1 MAAGGARTS
10 PMTATQRLRVEA
22 CRASVL
28 ALHAAA
34 GLASG
39 PDADRQ
45 LLRVLRS
52 AEALA
57 RTAVVIASSP
67 PTTAAPART
76 HSSSDR
82 PGGDATRAADDA
94 VPRAAGARRR
104 CRRSKKKKV
113 TEDVSMAESARQ
125 PGEVLP
131 QPAPLPLDPGAAA
144 FGPSPGRVLK
154 ARASR
159 ERSPRRSI
167 TSTSTS
173 NASEVHVVA
182 SSYAVDDIVVISSLQ
197 ARSEL
202 ANSRCRILGFDADGG
217 RYRVSLEG
225 TGEAICV
232 KPGALQPCPCPQSFC
247 AAVGPS
253 LLALPEY
260 GVPASARTGSW
271 G

>member
-1 MAAGGARTS
+1 MAAGGARTL
-10 PMTATQRLRVEA
+10 PMLATQRIRVEA

-57 RTAVVIASSP
+57 RTAVAIASSLP
-67 PTTAAPART
+67 KTAAPAPMR
-76 HSSSDR
+76 SSSAR
-82 PGGDATRAADDA
+82 PGGDAVHAADDA
-94 VPRAAGARRR
+94 VPCAVGARRR

-113 TEDVSMAESARQ
+113 TEDVSMAVPARQ

-144 FGPSPGRVLK
+144 FVPSPGRVLK

-167 TSTSTS
+167 TPTSTS
-173 NASEVHVVA
+173 NASEVHIVA
-182 SSYAVDDIVVISSLQ
+182 SSHAVDDIVVISSLQ
-197 ARSEL
+197 SRPEL
-202 ANSRCRILGFDADGG
+202 ANSRCRIFGFEADGG
-217 RYRVSLEG
+217 RYRVSVEG
-225 TGEAICV
+225 TGEAIRV
-232 KPGALQPCPCPQSFC
+232 KPGVLQRCPLPPNLS
-247 AAVGPS
+247 AAKG
-253 LLALPEY
+253 
-260 GVPASARTGSW
+260 T
-271 G
+271 

>member
-1 MAAGGARTS
+1 MASNGARTL

-57 RTAVVIASSP
+57 RMAVVLASSLP
-67 PTTAAPART
+67 KTAAPAPT
-76 HSSSDR
+76 HSSSAR

-94 VPRAAGARRR
+94 VPCATGARRR
-104 CRRSKKKKV
+104 RRKSKKKKV
-113 TEDVSMAESARQ
+113 TEDVAMVESARK
-125 PGEVLP
+125 PGEVLQ

-144 FGPSPGRVLK
+144 LVPSVRRVLK
-154 ARASR
+154 AQTSR
-159 ERSPRRSI
+159 ERSPRRAT
-167 TSTSTS
+167 TSPSPS
-173 NASEVHVVA
+173 NASEVHIIA
-182 SSYAVDDIVVISSLQ
+182 SSYAVDDIVVIASLQ
-197 ARSEL
+197 SRPEL

-217 RYRVSLEG
+217 RYPVSLDGSGG
-225 TGEAICV
+225 TIRV
-232 KPGALQPCPCPQSFC
+232 KPEALQRCLIPQSLR
-247 AAVGPS
+247 AAEG
-253 LLALPEY
+253 A
-260 GVPASARTGSW
+260 
-271 G
+271 